1 MDQTIQQKIISLMA
15 PVAAGLTVA
24 DVRIGL
30 IYTSVRLDNG
40 NTGVAW
46 TGQKKSGGCGQQ
58 PKAGT
63 LVGRPAEE
71 LLHMLAVTDS
81 PLSKTIGLATANAL
95 TADIPRP
102 ETVSD
107 EILELIDIQPSEHV
121 AMVGFFG
128 PLVPRLRQTGC
139 RLDIQELK
147 SDKPGTISP
156 DEGRSS
162 LAACDVA
169 LITATS
175 IITDTLDELLSDL
188 GNTRAIV
195 ILGPSSFMGP
205 EVFSGTPVTHIA
217 GARVRNSS
225 AVERIVSEGGGTK
238 ILKKH
243 MEFETICLN
252 P

>member
-1 MDQTIQQKIISLMA
+1 MNHTIPQKIINLMA
-15 PVAAGLTVA
+15 PVAEELTVA

-30 IYTSVRLDNG
+30 VYTSVRLDNG

-46 TGQKKSGGCGQQ
+46 TGQKSSGGCGQQ

-63 LVGRPAEE
+63 LVGRPAGE
-71 LLHMLAVTDS
+71 LLQMLDIADS

-95 TADIPRP
+95 TADIPSP

-139 RLDIQELK
+139 RLDVQELK
-147 SDKPGTISP
+147 NDKPGTISP
-156 DEGRSS
+156 DAGRSS

-175 IITDTLDELLSDL
+175 IVTDTIDEVLADL
-188 GNTRAIV
+188 GNARAAV
-195 ILGPSSFMGP
+195 VLGPSSFMHP
-205 EVFSGTPVTHIA
+205 EVFFGTPVTHIA
-217 GARVRNSS
+217 GARVRNPS
-225 AVERIVSEGGGTK
+225 AVEKIISEGGGTK

-243 MEFETICLN
+243 MDFETICLN

>member
-1 MDQTIQQKIISLMA
+1 MA
-15 PVAAGLTVA
+15 PAAEELTVA

-30 IYTSVRLDNG
+30 VYTSVRLDNG

-46 TGQKKSGGCGQQ
+46 TGQKSSGGCDQQ
-58 PKAGT
+58 LKAGT
-63 LVGRPAEE
+63 LVGRPAGE
-71 LLHMLAVTDS
+71 LLHMLDVADN

-95 TADIPRP
+95 TADIPHP
-102 ETVSD
+102 ATVTD
-107 EILELIDIQPSEHV
+107 EILELIDIQPSERV

-128 PLVPRLRQTGC
+128 PLVPRIRQIGC

-147 SDKPGTISP
+147 TDKPGTIAP
-156 DEGRSS
+156 DAGRSS
-162 LAACDVA
+162 LAACDIA

-175 IITDTLDELLSDL
+175 IVTDTMDEVLADL
-188 GNTRAIV
+188 GNARAAV
-195 ILGPSSFMGP
+195 VLGPSSFMHP

-217 GARVRNSS
+217 GARVRNPS

-243 MEFETICLN
+243 MDFETICLH